1 MSDTEE
7 KALIALAELERAKAV
22 AWAEYDRAKAAALAE
37 YHRAA
42 DVAWV
47 EYWRALADA
56 QEASNPPPLIAFKL
70 EASGEPIMTIHTDG
84 RVTLNEDA
92 LTPPDKQEDL

>member
-1 MSDTEE
+1 MENIAAPITKEE
-7 KALIALAELERAKAV
+7 ALAEYYRDRAAAGAEYNRV
-22 AWAEYDRAKAAALAE
+22 IAAARAEYDRARAAAWAE
-37 YHRAA
+37 YERAMA
-42 DVAWV
+42 A
-47 EYWRALADA
+47 A

-92 LTPPDKQEDL
+92 QP